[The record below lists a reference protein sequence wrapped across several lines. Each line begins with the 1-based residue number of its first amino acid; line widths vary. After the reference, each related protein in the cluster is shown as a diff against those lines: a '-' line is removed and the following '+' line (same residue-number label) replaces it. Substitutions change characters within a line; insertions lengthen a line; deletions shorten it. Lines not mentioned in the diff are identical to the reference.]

1 MKKTILLTILKNTP
15 VYIAEFV
22 LTKQHCPAPGRM
34 IIPKDA
40 LLLATAYPNIY
51 RFYTDNGVRLVTVP
65 ASKVKFLHYA
75 RVA

>member
-1 MKKTILLTILKNTP
+1 MKKTILLTVLKNTP
-15 VYIAEFV
+15 VYSAEFV
-22 LTKQHCPAPGRM
+22 LTKQHCPARSSM
-34 IIPKDA
+34 IIPKGA
-40 LLLATAYPNIY
+40 LMHATAYPNTY